1 MITQITKKCPRSRH
15 ISNHAFHEMIC
26 RIGHCIT
33 KAVVV
38 RIQALQSCIHLRRT
52 SEVLNTIW
60 IHIVVAKT
68 KLCEAIVCSDNVG
81 TNRQTGTGQGRD
93 WDMGPGRDWD
103 MGPGRDRDGI
113 CDRDRDV
120 GRDRDMGPKTQKL
133 YV

>member
-81 TNRQTGTGQGRD
+81 TNRQTGTGLGHGTRTGLGHGTGT
-93 WDMGPGRDWD
+93 GPGRD
-103 MGPGRDRDGI
+103 M
-113 CDRDRDV
+113 
-120 GRDRDMGPKTQKL
+120 
-133 YV
+133 